1 MTRQNPLMYSVALL
15 GLLTAGAGHAQE
27 TTVTTGPSQ
36 AAPQAAPQTP
46 AKAAAK
52 SSAKA
57 DDTQTVVVVGSRIRG
72 AKATAALP
80 VTVLSSDQIAATGAV
95 TGDDLLRTI
104 PEMGNVSFNA
114 NNGQQTNNSARGD
127 VASIDLRGAGIGDT
141 LVLVDGR
148 RIVSYPTSQSKGNVP
163 LITYNAQAL
172 PLVGMDRLEVLR
184 DGAGAIYGA
193 DAVAGVV
200 NVVTKNNFQGFQVDT
215 QAGNAEGTS
224 RREYDE
230 NIFAGQ
236 NFDHGRGNV
245 SLMVDLGE
253 RTAQNASDE
262 PFTANQDLR
271 SFFANDA
278 GYNTSTV
285 PDGRGNQGSWPALV
299 VVGATGAIKQGTTSI
314 TSSAGAFHIQP
325 NTLSGCLTQI
335 GNGLCIGSGAV
346 PYTTTANVLK
356 YNAVANNAVTVA
368 PAVDRANLSFNAH
381 YDLTDDLTLYTS
393 DQYYSSES
401 HGLTTQPTTLVAFGI
416 PASNYWNPFGP
427 VTFAN
432 GVTNPN
438 RLPSLTN
445 VPASGLPVTM
455 ATYRFNDLGPDHID
469 VSSYQ
474 DRFLVG
480 AKGRK
485 FGWYWDSAILYG
497 DAKVT
502 DMSDGVSA
510 EKLAASLALST
521 PDAYD
526 PFNGSCLNGAG
537 GGDCTPS
544 NQDALNSIKVRI
556 KRESVTTL
564 LNGDFKVTRSDLFAL
579 PAGEV
584 GVAMGVEARR
594 ETHADIRDPLVNGS
608 EPFADPVTGLVS
620 LSSAVGVNITPST
633 SGHRTVYSAYT
644 EFAVP
649 IISPE
654 MNIPLVKEVDLQLA
668 GRYEHYSDFGSVAKP
683 KAAVAWDVVDGVRL
697 RASWEQGFKAPNLE
711 TTNPFTFARAQTV
724 TDYLRCA
731 ADLKTGKIANFT
743 ACSESAGVTYFES
756 GNPELK
762 PETSESYDV
771 GAVFQPTF
779 IPGTW
784 GRYTLTID
792 RWQLKQV
799 GIVGV
804 IGPTNLAIE
813 DYLSR
818 ASGGT
823 GDPNVIRA
831 APTAADIAAFAGTG
845 ITPVGVITQINDK
858 FQNLQ
863 PQIIAGTDI
872 GFAWHKRT
880 DHIGTFDANV
890 DATFNDKFFQPPS
903 PEVQALF
910 NARAAGQINVA
921 TPLTDPGNQLQ
932 VLGNPKWKTLTSL
945 TWTDKAW
952 QIGSSVQYTG
962 ETKDTNFL
970 SVTGIPWTVKSFTQV
985 NFDVQYTGQSGPL
998 TGVRLKVGVRDL
1010 FNRLPPIES
1019 DGYNAALYNPY
1030 GRYWYVNI
1038 GKSF

>member
-1 MTRQNPLMYSVALL
+1 MTSKHLMYGVAVL
-15 GLLTAGAGHAQE
+15 GLLTAGAVQAQE
-27 TTVTTGPSQ
+27 ATVSTGPSQ
-36 AAPQAAPQTP
+36 ASPQATPQAP
-46 AKAAAK
+46 AKAATKTTAR
-52 SSAKA
+52 A

-72 AKATAALP
+72 AKTTAALP
-80 VTVLSSDQIAATGAV
+80 VTVLSSSQIAATGAV

-114 NNGQQTNNSARGD
+114 SNGQQTNNSARGD

-148 RIVSYPTSQSKGNVP
+148 RMVSYPTSQSKGNVP

-184 DGAGAIYGA
+184 EGAGAIYGS

-200 NVVTKNNFQGFQVDT
+200 NVVTKNNFNGFQVDG
-215 QAGNAEGTS
+215 QMGQAEGTH

-230 NIFAGQ
+230 NIFMGKD
-236 NFDHGRGNV
+236 FDHGRGNV
-245 SLMVDLGE
+245 SLMIDLGQ
-253 RTAQNASDE
+253 RTAQLPGDE

-271 SFFANDA
+271 AYFANDA

-285 PDGRGNQGSWPALV
+285 PDGRGNQGSWPAIT
-299 VVGATGAIKQGTTSI
+299 VVGATSAIKQGKTSI
-314 TSSAGAFHIQP
+314 TTAAGAFHIQP
-325 NTLSGCLTQI
+325 DTLGGCVTEVS
-335 GNGLCIGSGAV
+335 NGLCIGTGAV
-346 PYTTTANVLK
+346 PYSTTANVLK
-356 YNAVANNAVTVA
+356 YNAVANNAITIA
-368 PAVDRANLSFNAH
+368 PAVSRANFSFNAH
-381 YDLTDDLTLYTS
+381 YDLTDDVTLYTS

-401 HGLTTQPTTLVAFGI
+401 HGLTTQPTTLVAVGV
-416 PASNYWNPFGP
+416 PASNYWNPLGP

-432 GVTNPN
+432 GTTNPN
-438 RLPSLTN
+438 RLPGLTN
-445 VPASGLPVTM
+445 VPASGLPVTI
-455 ATYRFNDLGPDHID
+455 ATYRFDDLGPDHVD
-469 VSSYQ
+469 VASYQ

-480 AKGRK
+480 LKGHK
-485 FGWYWDSAILYG
+485 YGWDWDSAILYG
-497 DAKVT
+497 EAQVT
-502 DMSDGVSA
+502 DTSDGVDSN
-510 EKLAASLALST
+510 KLAASLALST

-544 NQDALNSIKVRI
+544 SQAALNSIKIRLVRRSI
-556 KRESVTTL
+556 TTL

-579 PAGEV
+579 PGGEV
-584 GVAMGVEARR
+584 GIAMGVEARR
-594 ETHADIRDPLVNGS
+594 EGHEDIRDPRVNGS
-608 EPFADPVTGLVS
+608 EPFTDPVTGLVS
-620 LSSAVGVNITPST
+620 LSSATGVNVTPST
-633 SGHRTVYSAYT
+633 SGHRTVFSAYT
-644 EFAVP
+644 ELAVP

-654 MNIPLVKEVDLQLA
+654 MNIPLVKSVDFQLA
-668 GRYEHYSDFGSVAKP
+668 GRYEHYSDFGDVAKP
-683 KAAVAWDVVDGVRL
+683 KVAMAWDVVDGVRL

-711 TTNPFTFARAQTV
+711 TTNPFTYARAQTV

-743 ACSESAGVTYFES
+743 ACNHSVGVTYFES

-779 IPGTW
+779 IPDTW

-818 ASGGT
+818 VNGGA
-823 GDPNVIRA
+823 GNPNVIRA
-831 APTAADIAAFAGTG
+831 APTADDIAEFAGSG
-845 ITPVGVITQINDK
+845 LTPVGAITQINDK
-858 FQNLQ
+858 FENLQ
-863 PQIIAGTDI
+863 PQIIQGTDF
-872 GFAWHKRT
+872 GLAWHKRT
-880 DHIGTFDANV
+880 DHIGTFDANI

-903 PEVQALF
+903 PEVQSLF
-910 NARAAGQINVA
+910 AARASGQINAA
-921 TPLTDPGNQLQ
+921 TPLTDPGNQLE
-932 VLGNPKWKTLTSL
+932 VLGNPKWKSLTSL
-945 TWTDKAW
+945 TWTYKAW

-970 SVTGIPWTVKSFTQV
+970 SVTGIPWTVKSYTQV
-985 NFDVQYTGQSGPL
+985 NLDVQYTAQSGML
-998 TGVRLKVGVRDL
+998 KNVRLKLGVRDL

-1019 DGYNAALYNPY
+1019 DGYNGALYDPY
-1030 GRYWYVNI
+1030 GRYWYFNI